1 MKNSFE
7 FSAESLALCAI
18 VRRWTLF
25 LLRLRYCHAI
35 WAGKCFA
42 VVVIFTRSPP
52 RHPRRVARMTGG
64 ALFHVNLR
72 LHAVSLGF
80 FKQFLLIS

>member
-7 FSAESLALCAI
+7 VSAESLALCAI

-25 LLRLRYCHAI
+25 LLRLRHCHAI
-35 WAGKCFA
+35 WASKCFA

-52 RHPRRVARMTGG
+52 SSSPRSEDDRGRT
-64 ALFHVNLR
+64 
-72 LHAVSLGF
+72 VSR
-80 FKQFLLIS
+80 